1 MVAFLSQEW
10 LDLHQQLSADLP
22 VRPGASLRLQIVVS
36 GAPDGEVIYTQRI
49 EDGRIVAATL
59 GADAEAEVVLTQTYA
74 DAQAIANGDLELDAG
89 FMQGRVKMTGT
100 TGDLMAILPLTQSP
114 EYKALLA
121 EVAAKT
127 DT

>member
-10 LDLHQQLSADLP
+10 LDLHQRLAADLP
-22 VRPGASLRLQIVVS
+22 ARAGATLRLQIVVS
-36 GAPDGEVIYTQRI
+36 GGPEGEVVYTQRI
-49 EDGRIVAATL
+49 EDGRIAAATL

-74 DAQAIANGDLELDAG
+74 DARAIADGDLELDAG

-100 TGDLMAILPLTQSP
+100 TGDLMTILPLTQSR
-114 EYKALLA
+114 EYKALIA

-127 DT
+127 ET